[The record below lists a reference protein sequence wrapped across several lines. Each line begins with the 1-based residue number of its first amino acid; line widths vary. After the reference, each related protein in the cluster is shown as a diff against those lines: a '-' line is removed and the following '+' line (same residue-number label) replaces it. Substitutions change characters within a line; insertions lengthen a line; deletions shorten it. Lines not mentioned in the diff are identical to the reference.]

1 MQENWLNKFRTI
13 VSEVSSLACN
23 PVFVSY
29 YIADQT
35 AELNGHK
42 IFEETHGLL
51 KKYVLTLSIVYMKNK
66 NKIIIL
72 SIVHG
77 ISIYIWRIC
86 LVHGLCGV
94 WGMLAVGLFAAED
107 TISEV
112 ITQLRKWPN

>member
-1 MQENWLNKFRTI
+1 
-13 VSEVSSLACN
+13 
-23 PVFVSY
+23 
-29 YIADQT
+29 
-35 AELNGHK
+35 
-42 IFEETHGLL
+42 
-51 KKYVLTLSIVYMKNK
+51 MKNK

-77 ISIYIWRIC
+77 ISIYIYIWRIC

-112 ITQLRKWPN
+112 ITQLKKLPN